1 MNAIEATDVS
11 EQEPIEII
19 VPKMEAKSE
28 GANKY
33 QCKKCSES
41 FALKVDLKV
50 IQIQFNHMILPIKL
64 NILFRFT

>member
-19 VPKMEAKSE
+19 VPKLESKSE

-50 IQIQFNHMILPIKL
+50 IEIQ
-64 NILFRFT
+64 